1 MDNFAQALTILSAM
15 ITPAV
20 LVLASGSLIMTT
32 SQRLGRVIERTRK
45 VGDRFKELAKSEL
58 DAEKL
63 RDERAVLFTQL
74 RMATRRAKLLQR
86 AMVCLYSAVCVFVTT
101 SVAIGLVDLTDFS
114 LPWIPLVLGFAG
126 AGALLYASILLIM
139 ESRVALQAVDYEMD
153 FVLHINK
160 QYVPVELTTRTS
172 RPPKRRDPKPGGNR
186 IENLW

>member
-1 MDNFAQALTILSAM
+1 MDNFAQALTVLSAM

-58 DAEKL
+58 APDQLKE
-63 RDERAVLFTQL
+63 ERAVLFTQL
-74 RMATRRAKLLQR
+74 SMATRRAKLLQR
-86 AMVCLYSAVCVFVTT
+86 SMVCLYTAVCVFVTT
-101 SVAIGLVDLTDFS
+101 SVAIGIVDLTNFS
-114 LPWIPLVLGFAG
+114 ATWIPLMFGFIG

-153 FVLHINK
+153 FVLQINR
-160 QYVPVELTTRTS
+160 QYVPVELTTRYS
-172 RPPKRRDPKPGGNR
+172 RPPLKRESKPGENR